1 MCNMYNQCDTT
12 NTKWVIRFIDDSKHP
27 LVNKVRRQREAECVA
42 MLVEDNEDAFVVCDS
57 FTEYFGNYKQALQFV
72 SNKNL
77 KEEK

>member
-12 NTKWVIRFIDDSKHP
+12 NTKWVIRFIEGSKT
-27 LVNKVRRQREAECVA
+27 QCVA

-77 KEEK
+77 KENK

>member
-12 NTKWVIRFIDDSKHP
+12 NTKWVIRFIEGSKT
-27 LVNKVRRQREAECVA
+27 QCVA

-57 FTEYFGNYKQALQFV
+57 FTVYFDNSQQASQFIL
-72 SNKNL
+72 NKHF